1 MDTIDRAQKDIEV
14 FNELM
19 HADLHKDAE
28 ETGYCLWCNEK
39 LEAGRRWCDAE
50 CRDFWQAEQNESNK
64 WRKINGK

>member
-14 FNELM
+14 FNSLM

-28 ETGYCLWCNEK
+28 ETGYCLWCGE
-39 LEAGRRWCDAE
+39 EMEEGRRWCDAD
-50 CRDFWQAEQNESNK
+50 CRNRWQRAQDEQNK